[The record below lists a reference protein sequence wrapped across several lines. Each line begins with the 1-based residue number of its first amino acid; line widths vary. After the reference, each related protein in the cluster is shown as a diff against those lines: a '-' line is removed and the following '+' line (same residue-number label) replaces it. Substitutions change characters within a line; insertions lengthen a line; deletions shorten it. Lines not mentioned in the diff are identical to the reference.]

1 MSQSECFVLPEIR
14 VWAQQQWGPTDL
26 GDARR
31 TQRAVAVGAALAAAT
46 EKGLPE
52 QMGSWA
58 ATKAA
63 YRLLDEPAVTHEALC
78 QPHWAA
84 TRAAAAAQPG
94 VVLFVQDDMMA
105 DLSSHRAF
113 TGAGPIGDGRGRG
126 FYTHNCLALEA
137 QSGAVLGLAHQAVW
151 ARQAGAAGPART
163 ARLAADRSG
172 GVGRGPGGHRP
183 GASRGHLGQRGR
195 PQLRRLWPLGA
206 GARLGLAL
214 PDPGLPGPGAGGGG
228 RLLEHARGL
237 EAQAERTVTL
247 REGNRRVQRV
257 LKVAWAPVTIQAT
270 AHRAPAGAER
280 PAPIQAWVIRAWA
293 EGVEWVLLST
303 LAIES
308 QAEAFERLDWYGQ
321 RWTIED
327 YHKGLKTGCRLEQR
341 QVRTAGR
348 FTALL
353 GFLSVVAV
361 RLLQGRDQARR
372 APEAPVAEPALT
384 QRVLAGAL
392 GVALSSVATNRGF
405 WRGVA
410 RLGGF
415 LARKSDGEPGW
426 QTLWRGWDKLQTMLA
441 GIELAQKA
449 AAKCG

>member
-1 MSQSECFVLPEIR
+1 MSQNPCFVLPEIKA
-14 VWAQQQWGPTDL
+14 WAHQQWGQTDL

-31 TQRAVAVGAALAAAT
+31 TQRAVAVGAGLAAAA

-52 QMGSWA
+52 QMGTWA
-58 ATKAA
+58 ATKGA
-63 YRLLDEPAVTHEALC
+63 YRLLDCPEVSHEALG

-94 VVLFVQDDMMA
+94 PVLFVQDDMMV
-105 DLSSHRAF
+105 DLSGHRAF
-113 TGAGPIGDGRGRG
+113 EGAGPIGDGRGRG

-151 ARQAGAAGPART
+151 ARRAGAPGRRDRRASRRTEAAVWAEGLAAIGPAPPG
-163 ARLAADRSG
+163 AIWVSVGDRSSD
-172 GVGRGPGGHRP
+172 VF
-183 GASRGHLGQRGR
+183 GHLVQARA
-195 PQLRRLWPLGA
+195 LGWHCLI
-206 GARLGLAL
+206 RVCQDRVLV
-214 PDPGLPGPGAGGGG
+214 GGG

-303 LAIES
+303 LPVAG

-353 GFLSVVAV
+353 GFLAVVAV

-372 APEAPVAEPALT
+372 APEAPVQEPPWV
-384 QRVLAGAL
+384 QGVLAGAL

-426 QTLWRGWDKLQTMLA
+426 QTLWRGWDKLQAMLA
-441 GIELAQKA
+441 GIEVAQNA
-449 AAKCG
+449 AIKCG